1 MLKKLIDLCLT
12 HRPVV
17 LLLTLIAVAFGS
29 LALRDLPFDAFPET
43 APAVVSVNTNAGGLS
58 AEEVELQV
66 TRPLEQAVGGMPGLV
81 HVRSTSR
88 FGFSQ
93 VTALFNEDADLLESR
108 QLVAER
114 VAAVELPAHVER
126 PALGPISSGLG
137 EVFQYVVVSPGRS
150 LAELRTLHE
159 YRVRP
164 RLLSVPGVAE
174 VNTWGGKEP
183 QIEVIVDPLTL
194 QARGLTLDDVEQVL
208 RDNHVSVGGGLI
220 TESSESMVVHGRG
233 RLRSIEAIA
242 NLPIATG
249 SSNSSGAN
257 ILRLGD
263 VADVQR
269 GHAIRRGAMTAFGQG
284 EHVMGLA
291 FALPGENTREVAEAL
306 ETRLSEVQAD
316 LPEDIELRVV
326 YQRTELIDNVLDTVR
341 NNLLEGALLV
351 IAILFMLMGNL
362 RAGLIVALA
371 IPLSMLFAFNL
382 MLKFGVAGSLMSLG
396 AIDFGLI
403 VDSSVIMVENAERR
417 LSEAPEGA
425 DRLEVVR
432 DAATEVRRPTLF
444 GELIIASV
452 YLPIL
457 ALEGVEG
464 ALFRPMAL
472 TMIFALAGSMLLSLT
487 LTPVLASYALTRG
500 GHRKEPALARA
511 LKRLYAPIL
520 ERALHH
526 RWTVVALGVICI
538 IGAGALSTTL
548 GARFIPRLDEMAITA
563 NTVRLA
569 GVSLEE
575 TLRYSERLEQRL
587 MEKYPDEIRHV
598 WTRTGTGEVATDPMG
613 LEVSDVF
620 MILHPR
626 DQWTRVETQ
635 DELTEE
641 LRVFFENVPGMRTTL
656 SQPIELRVNE
666 LSAGLRSELG
676 IRLFGGDLETLR
688 DKGQEL
694 MTVLAGVEGIASLS
708 TEQLLGQHVVDI
720 EVDHVR
726 AARAGLSAREVLKA
740 VELIGG
746 RPLGEFYEGEVRQP
760 LVLRVDERLREQ
772 PELLEDVLL
781 NSPTGPVRLGDV
793 ATITVR
799 PTASA
804 LNRDWGQRRLL
815 IQAEL
820 QTEDVM
826 SVVKDA
832 RQAVAKNFDAPP
844 GYHVEF
850 SGQFENYE
858 RAKKRLM
865 VLIPLTLLLVLT
877 LLYLTYG
884 RISDTL
890 RVFSGVPFAAVGG
903 VLALWLR
910 GLPFSISAAVGFV
923 ALMGIA
929 VLGDI
934 VLVSTIRRYT
944 AQGLETLEAVRQAA
958 LVRLRPV
965 IMTGLVAAVGFI
977 PMALSVGVGAEVQ
990 RPLATVVIGGV
1001 ITSTLSTLIVLP
1013 VLYLVFQSARSKP
1026 S

>member
-17 LLLTLIAVAFGS
+17 LLLTLIAVAFGA

-43 APAVVSVNTNAGGLS
+43 APALVSVNTNAEGLS

-66 TRPLEQAVGGMPGLV
+66 TRPLEQAIGGMPGLV
-81 HVRSTSR
+81 HVRSISR

-93 VTALFNEDADLLESR
+93 VTALFDNESDLLESR

-137 EVFQYVVVSPGRS
+137 EVFQYVLVSPGRE
-150 LAELRTLHE
+150 LGELRTLHD
-159 YRVRP
+159 YKIRP

-174 VNTWGGKEP
+174 VNTWGGNEP

-194 QARGLTLDDVEQVL
+194 QARGLTLDDIEQVL
-208 RDNHVSVGGGLI
+208 RDNHLSVGGGLI

-233 RLRSIEAIA
+233 RLRSTDAIA
-242 NLPIATG
+242 NLPITTDASEG
-249 SSNSSGAN
+249 GAN
-257 ILRLGD
+257 LLRLGD

-291 FALPGENTREVAEAL
+291 FALPGENTREIARAL
-306 ETRLSEVQAD
+306 EARLGEVQAD
-316 LPEDIELRVV
+316 LPDDIELRVV

-382 MLKFGVAGSLMSLG
+382 MLQFGVAGSLMSLG

-500 GHRKEPALARA
+500 AHRKEPALARG

-520 ERALHH
+520 ERALHR
-526 RWTVVALGVICI
+526 RWTVIALGVGCI
-538 IGAGALSTTL
+538 LGAGALSTTL

-569 GVSLEE
+569 GVSLDE
-575 TLRYSERLEQRL
+575 TLRYNQRLEQHL
-587 MEKYPDEIRHV
+587 MEAYPDEIRHV

-620 MILHPR
+620 MVLHPR
-626 DQWTRVETQ
+626 DQWTRVSTQ

-641 LRVFFENVPGMRTTL
+641 LRVFFENVPGIRTTL

-676 IRLFGGDLETLR
+676 IRLFGDDLETLR

-694 MTVLAGVEGIASLS
+694 MTVLASVEGIASLS

-772 PELLEDVLL
+772 PELLEDVVL
-781 NSPTGPVRLGDV
+781 NAPTGTVRLGDV

-826 SVVKDA
+826 SVVQNA
-832 RQAVAKNFDAPP
+832 RQAVADNFDAPP
-844 GYHVEF
+844 GYHVDF
-850 SGQFENYE
+850 SGEFENYE
-858 RAKKRLM
+858 RAKTRLM

-884 RISDTL
+884 RLSDTL

-944 AQGLETLEAVRQAA
+944 AEGLKTLEAVRQAA

-1013 VLYLVFQSARSKP
+1013 VLYLVFQSARSRER
-1026 S
+1026 